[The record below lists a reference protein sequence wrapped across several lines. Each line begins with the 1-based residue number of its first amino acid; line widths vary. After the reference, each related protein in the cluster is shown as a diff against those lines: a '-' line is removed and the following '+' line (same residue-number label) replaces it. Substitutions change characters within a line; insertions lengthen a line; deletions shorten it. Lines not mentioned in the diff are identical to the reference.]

1 MSNSSESKPALKG
14 LFQRIRFKSP
24 ANQPGAQQTQGRHVM
39 DTTRMKLKTK
49 IPLAIGGVSIVVA
62 AVLQFLS
69 YTEMRNQAIEA
80 QEKRFVLQGE
90 TLKQNVVGWVEQAER
105 SALQLAK
112 SPLIVRSVQRSST
125 FTGFS
130 GGSRPDG
137 APDDASDLIRFLYDF
152 SETSESD
159 DIFVI
164 NAQGVVVQSVDQK
177 IVPGARLLDGPLA
190 NTSLAEVF
198 NKAMASP
205 AGQAQFADYEGYEPL
220 NGTISSFVGA
230 PITSGEGST
239 IGVLAVHLHHDEL
252 QEYMMEGLTFGP
264 ETEAYVIGSDFSAA
278 SPPTR
283 GEAFAL
289 LDSMP
294 RSQQAIAALES
305 TEVTILPDVRRVSDT
320 PDADPSA
327 YAITVPIDLFDEHWG
342 LVVEKGNSE
351 IFAEVNALMIR
362 QIFVTL
368 AAVGITLLLGFFIGR
383 SITQPLSRVT
393 GAIHRIGDGSLDAE
407 VVDIDRRDELGDI
420 AKAVERQRSLLLQQ
434 RELEAER
441 ARQQE
446 ELQRVVE
453 GMRDGM
459 TRLAAGNLSTPIDTA
474 FAETYEVLRINYNQ
488 TLEQLNATISQVVE
502 VAESIRAR
510 SNEISNAS
518 VDLSRRTEN
527 QAAALEETAAALDA
541 MTTSVKANASGAVE
555 VESTVKTTRSE
566 AEESGKVVKAAVSKM
581 TEIQRSSEKISNIS
595 GTIEDIAFQ
604 TNLLALNAGVEAA
617 RAGDAGKGFA
627 VVASEVRALAQRSSD
642 AAKEIK
648 TLITSSS
655 QHVRTGVDQVNR
667 AGEVIENI
675 VGRVAHISELM
686 TGIAAGAAEQS
697 SGLSEINIGV
707 TQLDQVTQQNAAM
720 VEESTAA
727 SQGMAQDATNLAG
740 LVSHFQVR
748 RAKDASSLADFVSHA
763 GVQKEGVR
771 QAKKPLVAGD
781 ETENAKSETASKETT
796 PVVAKLRAAIE
807 TPHGVWQDF

>member
-1 MSNSSESKPALKG
+1 
-14 LFQRIRFKSP
+14 
-24 ANQPGAQQTQGRHVM
+24 M

-49 IPLAIGGVSIVVA
+49 IPFAIVGVSIMVA
-62 AVLQFLS
+62 AALQTLS
-69 YTEMRNQAIEA
+69 YTEMRREAIEN
-80 QEKRFVLQGE
+80 QEARFLLQGE
-90 TLKQNVVGWVEQAER
+90 ALKQNVVDWVDQAR
-105 SALQLAK
+105 LTALQLAA
-112 SPLIVRSVQRSST
+112 SPLIVRSVQRNAT
-125 FTGFS
+125 FTGAS
-130 GGSRPDG
+130 AGPRGAG
-137 APDDASDLIRFLYDF
+137 APDDKSDLIRFLGKF
-152 SETSESD
+152 AENAESD

-164 NAQGVVVQSVDQK
+164 DARGVVVQSVDGV
-177 IVPGARLLDGPLA
+177 VPVGTRLLDGPLA
-190 NTSLAEVF
+190 NSALAEVF
-198 NKAMASP
+198 GEAMGASE
-205 AGQAQFADYEGYEPL
+205 GQAQFADFEGYGPFYEK
-220 NGTISSFVGA
+220 ISSFVGT
-230 PITSGEGST
+230 PIVSGEGST

-252 QEYMMEGLTFGP
+252 HEYMTDGYTLGSATQG
-264 ETEAYVIGSDFSAA
+264 YVIGSDFKAA
-278 SPPTR
+278 SLPTR
-283 GEAFAL
+283 GEAFGL
-289 LDSMP
+289 LDNMP
-294 RSQQAIAALES
+294 RSAQAAAALES
-305 TEVTILPDVRRVSDT
+305 KEATVLPDVRPVNDA

-327 YAITVPIDLFDEHWG
+327 YAVAVPINLFDEQWG
-342 LVVEKGNSE
+342 LVVEKGNTE
-351 IFAEVNALMIR
+351 IFADVNAVLTK
-362 QIFVTL
+362 QILVTL

-383 SITQPLSRVT
+383 SISQPLSRVT
-393 GAIHRIGDGSLDAE
+393 GAIHRIGEGKLDAE
-407 VVDIDRRDELGDI
+407 VADTDRSDELGDI
-420 AKAVERQRSLLLQQ
+420 AKAVERQRSLLEEQ
-434 RELEAER
+434 RALEAER

-446 ELQRVVE
+446 DLQRVVE

-459 TRLAAGNLSTPIDTA
+459 KRLASGNLSAPIDTA
-474 FAETYEVLRINYNQ
+474 FGEEYEVLRVNYNQ
-488 TLEQLNATISQVVE
+488 TLEQLNSTISQVVE

-510 SNEISNAS
+510 SSEISNAS

-541 MTTSVKANASGAVE
+541 LTTSVKDNASGAVE
-555 VESTVKTTRSE
+555 VEATVKTTRSE

-675 VGRVAHISELM
+675 VGRVAHISDLM

-697 SGLSEINIGV
+697 SGLGEINIGV

-727 SQGMAQDATNLAG
+727 SQGLAQDATNLAG
-740 LVSHFQVR
+740 LVSHFKVR
-748 RAKDASSLADFVSHA
+748 RDDVPKSPQPLLATGAA
-763 GVQKEGVR
+763 GG
-771 QAKKPLVAGD
+771 
-781 ETENAKSETASKETT
+781 SKGEPAATETT

>member
-1 MSNSSESKPALKG
+1 MSNSSDPKPGLKG
-14 LFQRIRFKSP
+14 LFQRIRVKSP

-62 AVLQFLS
+62 AVLQTLS
-69 YTEMRNQAIEA
+69 YSEMRNQAIED
-80 QEKRFVLQGE
+80 QERRFMLQGE
-90 TLKQNVVGWVEQAER
+90 AMKQNVVDWVEQAHR
-105 SALQLAK
+105 STLQLAAL
-112 SPLIVRSVQRSST
+112 PLVVRSAQRSST
-125 FTGFS
+125 FTGVS
-130 GGSRPDG
+130 AGPRAVG
-137 APDDASDLIRFLYDF
+137 APDDQSDLIRYLNAFA
-152 SETSESD
+152 ETSESD

-164 NAQGVVVQSVDQK
+164 NAQGVVVQTVDQK
-177 IVPGARLLDGPLA
+177 VAPGTRLLDGPLA
-190 NTSLAEVF
+190 NSALAEVF
-198 NKAMASP
+198 TKAMASSDGE
-205 AGQAQFADYEGYEPL
+205 ARFADYQGYEPF

-230 PITSGEGST
+230 PIISGEGST
-239 IGVLAVHLHHDEL
+239 VGVLAVHLHQDEL
-252 QEYMMEGLTFGP
+252 QEYMMKGLNFGP
-264 ETEAYVIGSDFSAA
+264 ATEAYVIGSDFSAA
-278 SPPTR
+278 SLPTR
-283 GEAFAL
+283 GEAFDL
-289 LDSMP
+289 LDNMP
-294 RSQQAIAALES
+294 RSEQAIAALES
-305 TEVTILPDVRRVSDT
+305 NEATVIPDVRSISDA
-320 PDADPSA
+320 PDADPST
-327 YAITVPIDLFDEHWG
+327 YAVSVPIDLFDEKWG
-342 LVVEKGNSE
+342 LVVERRNSE
-351 IFAEVNALMIR
+351 IFAEVNALMTK

-368 AAVGITLLLGFFIGR
+368 AAVGITLLLGFLIGR

-393 GAIHRIGDGSLDAE
+393 GAIHRIGDGALDVD
-407 VVDIDRRDELGDI
+407 VVDIDRCDELGDI
-420 AKAVERQRSLLLQQ
+420 AKAVERQRSLLLKQ

-453 GMRDGM
+453 NMRDGM
-459 TRLAAGNLSTPIDTA
+459 TRLAAGNLSTSIDTP
-474 FAETYEVLRINYNQ
+474 FAEAYEVLRENYNQ
-488 TLEQLNATISQVVE
+488 TLGQLNATISQVVE

-510 SNEISNAS
+510 SSEISNAS

-675 VGRVAHISELM
+675 VGRVAHISDLM
-686 TGIAAGAAEQS
+686 TSIAAGAAEQS

-748 RAKDASSLADFVSHA
+748 RKGDQNANQPAAVTE
-763 GVQKEGVR
+763 V
-771 QAKKPLVAGD
+771 VAR
-781 ETENAKSETASKETT
+781 AKSEPASAETT

>member
-1 MSNSSESKPALKG
+1 MSNSSESKPTLKD
-14 LFQRIRFKSP
+14 LFQRMRVKSP
-24 ANQPGAQQTQGRHVM
+24 ANQPAASQTQGRHVM

-62 AVLQFLS
+62 AVLQVLS
-69 YTEMRNQAIEA
+69 YSEMRNQAIEN
-80 QEKRFVLQGE
+80 QESRFLLQGE
-90 TLKQNVVGWVEQAER
+90 ALRQNVVNWVENAKLT
-105 SALQLAK
+105 SLQLAS
-112 SPLIVRSVQRSST
+112 SPLIVRSVQPAAT
-125 FTGFS
+125 FTGTS
-130 GGSRPDG
+130 AGPRVVG
-137 APDDASDLIRFLYDF
+137 APDDKSDLIRYLNAFAE
-152 SETSESD
+152 SAESD

-164 NAQGVVVQSVDQK
+164 DAQGVVVQSVDQK
-177 IVPGARLLDGPLA
+177 VAPGTRLLDGPLA
-190 NTSLAEVF
+190 NSALAEVF
-198 NKAMASP
+198 TEAMASS
-205 AGQAQFADYEGYEPL
+205 AGEAQFADFQGYAPF
-220 NGTISSFVGA
+220 NGTVSSFVGA
-230 PITSGEGST
+230 PIINGEGSKV
-239 IGVLAVHLHHDEL
+239 GVLAVHLHHDEL
-252 QEYMMEGLTFGP
+252 QEYMMKGYTFGLA
-264 ETEAYVIGSDFSAA
+264 TEAYVIGSDFSAA
-278 SPPTR
+278 SMPTR
-283 GEAFAL
+283 GEAFDL
-289 LDSMP
+289 LDNMP
-294 RSQQAIAALES
+294 RSEQAVAAIES
-305 TEVTILPDVRRVSDT
+305 NEATVIPDVRSVSDA

-327 YAITVPIDLFDEHWG
+327 YAVSVPIDLFDEHWG

-351 IFAEVNALMIR
+351 IFAEVDALLTE

-368 AAVGITLLLGFFIGR
+368 AAVGITLFLGFFIGR

-393 GAIHRIGDGSLDAE
+393 GAIHRIGDGALDAE

-420 AKAVERQRSLLLQQ
+420 AKAVERQRALLLEQ

-459 TRLAAGNLSTPIDTA
+459 TRLASGNLSTSIDTP
-474 FAETYEVLRINYNQ
+474 FAEAYEVLRENYNQ
-488 TLEQLNATISQVVE
+488 TLGQLNSTISQVVE

-510 SNEISNAS
+510 SSEISNAS

-675 VGRVAHISELM
+675 VGRVTHISELM
-686 TGIAAGAAEQS
+686 SGIAAGAAEQS

-727 SQGMAQDATNLAG
+727 SQGLAQDATNLAG
-740 LVSHFQVR
+740 LVSHFQFR
-748 RAKDASSLADFVSHA
+748 RD
-763 GVQKEGVR
+763 GVR
-771 QAKKPLVAGD
+771 QANRPVTAPEALGAVK
-781 ETENAKSETASKETT
+781 TEATSAETT